1 MISIGLFNFKRLVDK
16 YSKIKPAALIENGG
30 YYDYENGGEYTKGNI
45 LKQEFD
51 GAVVPL
57 SMQELRYEEN
67 GKYKSEDRKL
77 YCYKQFETGD
87 KIEHKNHVYT
97 VDKKKDYSDFDDNLN
112 IYYLVRSD
120 VLGTE
125 KN

>member
-1 MISIGLFNFKRLVDK
+1 MINIGLFNFKRLVDK
-16 YSKIKPAALIENGG
+16 YSKIKPFALI
-30 YYDYENGGEYTKGNI
+30 ENGGEYTKGSI
-45 LKQEFD
+45 SKQEFD